1 MRYFRNVYVRMMV
14 LATVLLSFPADAS
27 ARPGDCRTV
36 DFYPDTVS
44 VLDNPLDGWVLYL
57 GRNWDADFWE
67 TQGYDNVKVSGQDTA
82 VRVSDYAGT
91 AYLRTSWTSM
101 EPEEGKYFWTD
112 PDSRLYRLVKSV
124 MDRGLKMAFRI
135 VVDGRDQGLN
145 TPQFVFDA
153 GAGYYLENE
162 KFPDRK
168 TPYPQDPVFRKYY
181 EKFIE
186 AFAKEFNDP
195 DKVAFIDGYGLGKW
209 GEGHN
214 VVYEPGNAVTEKTA
228 GYKSETMAWITSLY
242 ARCFTEIPLVINYHR
257 HIGHPVS
264 EGRQAEPD
272 SEHLLQIAIGNG
284 YCLRSDAFGM
294 NNQDWGY
301 NDWERNFVKKWAYR
315 LPVIMEGGWIV
326 GQHSWWNDPAGY
338 KIPRDVRIG
347 EFITSE
353 EAKVNMMDFRS
364 GKETLSWFQ
373 DAFDYVKKFV
383 AEGGYRLYPES
394 VSVPVSVGKG
404 RQVRIM
410 HRWANI
416 GWGYCPNNIPQWN
429 YRYKVAFAL
438 LDKSGEPVSV
448 YVDSVSD
455 PSGWIKGSPVSYEFD
470 FCLGDVMPGD
480 YTWAA
485 AIVDTS
491 RGNRPGI
498 ELAVDRSLVTDGGWV
513 RISPVRIR

>member
-1 MRYFRNVYVRMMV
+1 MAV
-14 LATVLLSFPADAS
+14 LASVLLTVNIDIS
-27 ARPGDCRTV
+27 ARQGVCRTV
-36 DFYPDTVS
+36 DFCPDTVS
-44 VLDNPLDGWVLYL
+44 VLDNPLNGWVLYL
-57 GRNWDADFWE
+57 GRDWDADFWDR
-67 TQGYDNVKVSGQDTA
+67 QGYDNVKVPGMDA
-82 VRVSDYAGT
+82 PVKVSDYAGT
-91 AYLRTSWTSM
+91 AYLRTSWTAM

-124 MDRGLKMAFRI
+124 MDRGLRMAFRI

-153 GAGYYLENE
+153 GAEYYLENE

-186 AFAKEFNDP
+186 AFAEEFNDP

-228 GYKSETMAWITSLY
+228 GYKSETMEWITGLY
-242 ARCFTEIPLVINYHR
+242 ARCFTEVPLVINYHR

-272 SEHLLQIAIGNG
+272 SGELLQIAIDNG

-301 NDWERNFVKKWAYR
+301 NDWEREFVKKWTYR

-338 KIPRDVRIG
+338 RTPRDVRIG
-347 EFITSE
+347 EFTASE

-364 GKETLSWFQ
+364 GKETLSWFH

-394 VSVPVSVGKG
+394 VNIPVAVRKD
-404 RQVRIM
+404 RQVRIR
-410 HRWANI
+410 HRWSNI
-416 GWGYCPNNIPQWN
+416 GWGYCPDNIPQWN

-438 LDKSGEPVSV
+438 LDNDGKPVSV
-448 YVDSVSD
+448 YVDSGSD
-455 PSGWIKGSPVSYEFD
+455 PSEWIKGTPVSYD
-470 FCLGDVMPGD
+470 FVFSLGDVEPGN
-480 YTWAA
+480 YTWATA
-485 AIVDTS
+485 VVDTS

-498 ELAVDRSLVTDGGWV
+498 ELAVDRSFVTPDGWV